1 MDQKAEKS
9 EEQKGAIEMT
19 GGVTEKIANFIV
31 NTQYNSIPKEAIFV
45 AKNAITDGLGVALA
59 GTHES
64 AGITITEFAK
74 DMGETGKAMVIGQR
88 FRTSPLLAALVNGTL
103 MHALAFDDVATSWIG
118 HPTAVILPAALAIGE
133 TSKASGK
140 ELLEAYLLGCEVAA
154 KIGQIAAPRQY
165 ELNWHN
171 TSTIG
176 TVGAAAACAKIL
188 KSNEQETRMIL
199 GIAASEAC
207 GLRGNFGS
215 MTKPLHAGL
224 AARNGV
230 MASMLAKRG
239 FSANESIIESP
250 AGFAGTFLGEKKFHL
265 SQFDLGL
272 GKPFDII
279 SPGRTI
285 KPYPCCRDIH
295 SCIDAVIHLIKE
307 YDISADNVAHI
318 EYQAGEVAGV
328 VLHSAPETGLQ
339 AKLSIEYCIAIGL
352 LFGEV
357 RLGHFT
363 DEMILEPRVQSV
375 MEKISSPGG
384 EEIEPM
390 SARVVIKLKDGKE
403 YSHTIRKPKGDPENP
418 ISQQDLILKYKDCA
432 SRVLPDRVTE
442 QSLRLLLNLESL
454 KDLTDL
460 TKIFICR
467 RKFKT

>member
-1 MDQKAEKS
+1 MK
-9 EEQKGAIEMT
+9 
-19 GGVTEKIANFIV
+19 GGVTEEIANFIIK
-31 NTQYNSIPKEAIFV
+31 TEYSSIPKEAIFI
-45 AKNAITDGLGVALA
+45 AKNAIIDGLGVALA

-74 DMGETGKAMVIGQR
+74 DMGETGNAMVIGQG

-133 TSKASGK
+133 TYKASGK

-188 KSNEQETRMIL
+188 KSNVHETRMIL
-199 GIAASEAC
+199 GIAASEAS

-239 FSANESIIESP
+239 FSANESIMESHS
-250 AGFAGTFLGEKKFHL
+250 GFASAFLGEHDSHL
-265 SQFDLGL
+265 SQFDLSL
-272 GKPFDII
+272 GEPFDII

-285 KPYPCCRDIH
+285 KPYSCCRDTH
-295 SCIDAVIHLIKE
+295 SCIDAVIYLIKE
-307 YDISADNVAHI
+307 HDISADDVACI

-328 VLHSAPETGLQ
+328 ALHSAPETGLQ
-339 AKLSIEYCIAIGL
+339 AKLSMQYCIAIAL

-357 RLGHFT
+357 RFAHFT
-363 DEMILEPRVQSV
+363 DQMVLEPKVQSL
-375 MEKISSPGG
+375 MKKITCRQG

-390 SARVVIKLKDGKE
+390 SARVMIKLKDGKK
-403 YSHTIRKPKGDPENP
+403 YSHTVRRPKGDPENP
-418 ISQQDLILKYKDCA
+418 LSQTELIMKYKDCA
-432 SRVLPDRVTE
+432 SRVLLAEDIE
-442 QSLRLLLNLESL
+442 ESLELLSNLE
-454 KDLTDL
+454 DLNDLSEL
-460 TKIFICR
+460 TKILAR
-467 RKFKT
+467 LNKLKV